1 MEGVLSGIPHV
12 KFTVFGTWV
21 AFNKSMD
28 LFRWAFINI
37 VHSKRLLVSVWPLLG
52 RCVEFFLK
60 TTRCLVPMQD
70 VTY

>member
-12 KFTVFGTWV
+12 KSTVFGTWV
-21 AFNKSMD
+21 AFKSMD

-37 VHSKRLLVSVWPLLG
+37 VHSKRLLVSVAFVGTLCG
-52 RCVEFFLK
+52 FFFG
-60 TTRCLVPMQD
+60 TTRCLLPMQD